1 MLELLALTA
10 LVVRGGDSGWP
21 LRDDSPEVPLIVGD
35 SIRWAVQ
42 RWRLQ
47 NNYLHLLRSVATET
61 GYQALPDAGGAHVN
75 VGEEDLA
82 GGGNQKCK
90 RVCTRCWTGLILGLQ
105 LNVLLGLVCL

>member
-42 RWRLQ
+42 R
-47 NNYLHLLRSVATET
+47 
-61 GYQALPDAGGAHVN
+61 
-75 VGEEDLA
+75 
-82 GGGNQKCK
+82 
-90 RVCTRCWTGLILGLQ
+90 
-105 LNVLLGLVCL
+105 